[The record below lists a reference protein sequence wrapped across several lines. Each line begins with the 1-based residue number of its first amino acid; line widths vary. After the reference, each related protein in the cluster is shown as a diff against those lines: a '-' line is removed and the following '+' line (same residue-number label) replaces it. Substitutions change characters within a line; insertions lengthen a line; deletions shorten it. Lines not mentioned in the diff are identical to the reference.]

1 VATVTEKYEIAEHS
15 APFDLPPGTIITF
28 SKRFQIVSPL
38 GEGGMGKV
46 FKAFDPFM
54 NRYVALKVLKD
65 DVPESE
71 QRRFRQEARLCG
83 GFAHPNLPRVLDVGT
98 TREQGLFW
106 FAMEFLEGRD
116 IRGAMDGHRTVP
128 LHVLCEIFRQVLD
141 GLHYAHLRKVVH
153 RDVKPANI
161 FVTRDPHDPAL
172 RTVKVL
178 DFGVARD
185 LSDSKADDGKFIV
198 GDPHYMAP
206 EQTRPNGPVDARSDL
221 YALGMTFYEGITGH
235 HPFEDVFDEHPREIL
250 RCHRERVPAPPS
262 TYLPADTDAELAL
275 AIDGFFEAACG
286 KEPGERFADA
296 RVMQRAMAELMR
308 YADRRTE

>member
-1 VATVTEKYEIAEHS
+1 VSTVSEPIPIAGPS
-15 APFDLPPGTIITF
+15 APFDLPPGTVITF
-28 SKRFQIVSPL
+28 SKRFQIVGPL

-71 QRRFRQEARLCG
+71 QRRFRLEARLCG
-83 GFAHPNLPRVLDVGT
+83 SFAHPNLPRVLDLGT
-98 TREQGLFW
+98 TREHGLFW

-116 IRGAMDGHRTVP
+116 IRGAMEGGRTVP

-141 GLHYAHLRKVVH
+141 ALHYVHLRKIVH
-153 RDVKPANI
+153 RDIKPANI

-185 LSDSKADDGKFIV
+185 LSDPKPEESTFIV

-206 EQTRPNGPVDARSDL
+206 EQTRPGGAVDPRSDL
-221 YALGMTFYEGITGH
+221 YALGMTFYEAITGH
-235 HPFEDVFDEHPREIL
+235 HPFEDVFDERPREIL

-262 TYLPADTDAELAL
+262 TYLPADTDEELAT
-275 AIDGFFEAACG
+275 AIDGIFEAACG
-286 KEPGERFADA
+286 KSPAERFADA
-296 RVMQRAMAELMR
+296 RVMQRALGELMR
-308 YADRRTE
+308 FADRRTE